1 MFSYSNEN
9 EVKRSSNQIYHEY
22 FQGALNYLDL
32 ENEKDSDLIQ
42 QIRQYF
48 ARFIYK
54 FINQIPRNYILLRID
69 FDFLSLID
77 NRLDNIRETIIP
89 LQIRYNLFELFRKWS
104 GNFNIMSV
112 FAPTK

>member
-1 MFSYSNEN
+1 MYFVIGKYSFSFSKKLPLFFIFSYSNEN
-9 EVKRSSNQIYHEY
+9 EVKRSSSQIYHEY

-54 FINQIPRNYILLRID
+54 FINQIPR
-69 FDFLSLID
+69 
-77 NRLDNIRETIIP
+77 
-89 LQIRYNLFELFRKWS
+89 K
-104 GNFNIMSV
+104 
-112 FAPTK
+112 